1 MVAKGPSYDDIRT
14 ALQAQYAVLVAALAE
29 LDPAAPTDCEGW
41 TVADLETHLAL
52 TARSLVRL
60 AGSPVDGSADRG
72 VAEWAAALP
81 ALAEEVD
88 RMVRSDRLALAPQV
102 DGVVAALA
110 VHPEDQVVEQL
121 TGRHTLRDAA
131 LFRLVE
137 TVVHGLDVGV
147 QPDRRALKAVVKELT
162 RAFAEVH
169 PGRSVEVRVPPYTAV
184 QCVAGPR
191 HTRGTPPNVVEADP
205 VAWVRLCCG
214 RLAWGD
220 ALADGRVRASGQRAD
235 LSALLPLLS

>member
-1 MVAKGPSYDDIRT
+1 MVAKGPSYDDIRV
-14 ALQAQYAVLVAALAE
+14 ALQAQYAELVTAFAA
-29 LDPAAPTDCEGW
+29 LDPAGPTDCAGW
-41 TVADLETHLAL
+41 SVADLETHLAL
-52 TARSLVRL
+52 TARSLARL
-60 AGSPVDGSADRG
+60 AAAPVDGPAERG

-81 ALAEEVD
+81 ALAGQVD
-88 RMVRSDRLALAPQV
+88 EAVRGERLALAPQV
-102 DGVVAALA
+102 DAAVQALA
-110 VHPEDQVVEQL
+110 EHPEDVVVEQL

-131 LFRLVE
+131 RFRLVE

-162 RAFAEVH
+162 RAFAEAH

-184 QCVAGPR
+184 QCVEGPR

-205 VAWVRLCCG
+205 VAWLRLCCG
-214 RLAWGD
+214 RLAWGE
-220 ALADGRVRASGQRAD
+220 AVADGRVRASGQRAD

>member
-1 MVAKGPSYDDIRT
+1 MVAKGPSYDDIRV
-14 ALQAQYAVLVAALAE
+14 ALQAQYAELVTAFAG
-29 LDPAAPTDCEGW
+29 LDPAGPTDCAGW

-52 TARSLVRL
+52 TARSLARL
-60 AGSPVDGSADRG
+60 AASPVDGPAERG
-72 VAEWAAALP
+72 VAEWATQLP
-81 ALAEEVD
+81 GLAEQVD
-88 RMVRSDRLALAPQV
+88 RMVKDERLALAPQV
-102 DGVVAALA
+102 DAVAQALA
-110 VHPEDQVVEQL
+110 AHPEDQVVEQL

-147 QPDRRALKAVVKELT
+147 QPDRRALRAVVKELT

-184 QCVAGPR
+184 QCVEGPR

-214 RLAWGD
+214 RLAWAD